1 MRLGIPVPQIYIVPA
16 ERFCRDIGPA
26 LGVNLAEFEFPGYFN
41 FFVRQKTCTLVVD
54 SQDAEDNI
62 RRVFEE
68 TLLGPNKFRREDNP
82 MAYDEQDFAPDFPKD
97 AIPDLQKELAHFRD
111 FGGKELSV
119 EMILNF
125 CHFLQPDDGCCHD
138 NLGVPPNLD
147 VINDDEV
154 DDLVQ
159 QDYDEAVDEFE
170 DEEKEGEHGA
180 EKKEV
185 QKHEDDIKREKTKS
199 NWSYGRARWVG
210 KSRQCDSSEIRT
222 RTQACPLTRFL
233 WNIAIILL
241 SQVTLQQYGH
251 QMLPKNRRRTAPR
264 QGWRFSKCPVE
275 QSILFMMLMNT
286 TS

>member
-16 ERFCRDIGPA
+16 ERFCRDMGPA

-62 RRVFEE
+62 CRVFEE
-68 TLLGPNKFRREDNP
+68 TLLGPKKFRREENP
-82 MAYDEQDFAPDFPKD
+82 LDYDKQDFAPDFPKE
-97 AIPDLQKELAHFRD
+97 AIPNLQKELAHFRD

-147 VINDDEV
+147 VINDEEV
-154 DDLVQ
+154 NDLVQ
-159 QDYDEAVDEFE
+159 QDYDEAVDEFD
-170 DEEKEGEHGA
+170 DEEKEGEDCSEKLV

-185 QKHEDDIKREKTKS
+185 QKHEDEMKAMEKSKS
-199 NWSYGRARWVG
+199 KWSYGRARWVG
-210 KSRQCDSSEIRT
+210 KYHVVTVD
-222 RTQACPLTRFL
+222 P
-233 WNIAIILL
+233 
-241 SQVTLQQYGH
+241 SQE
-251 QMLPKNRRRTAPR
+251 R
-264 QGWRFSKCPVE
+264 
-275 QSILFMMLMNT
+275 
-286 TS
+286 